1 MELFICCKCTRN
13 AIDLYV
19 DFVSSDK
26 MFFNLAKIFLKIL
39 NLKKRKHLK
48 TEQINVSALKK
59 QTSNRDAK

>member
-26 MFFNLAKIFLKIL
+26 MFFNLAKIFFIL
-39 NLKKRKHLK
+39 NSKKRKHLK
-48 TEQINVSALKK
+48 PEQINVSALKK